1 MEIKEKAWI
10 INANDFEEHW
20 YAPQDFIY
28 AESEGQAKTKALRI
42 VCDGDYARAD
52 KEDWTFTNIKI
63 RRSKEG
69 DKYLFEGNLVPKH
82 IIDATM
88 QERKRIAELEEM
100 LANPLITHCYIRKR
114 GTYYRPNSSGYTD
127 RRCWA
132 GVYTIEEGVDH
143 AKGCDELS
151 LEIIDVKEHNEMIV
165 REIESLKTRLILDL
179 ETIS

>member
-63 RRSKEG
+63 RRAKDG
-69 DKYLFEGNLVPKH
+69 DKYLFEGQELTQDRIEEIVADRERSERLEKMLLDPK
-82 IIDATM
+82 
-88 QERKRIAELEEM
+88 
-100 LANPLITHCYIRKR
+100 ITHCHIRK
-114 GTYYRPNSSGYTD
+114 GGNYYRPNSCGYTEFK
-127 RRCWA
+127 CWA
-132 GVYTIEEGVDH
+132 GVYTIEEGVSH
-143 AKGCDELS
+143 ANGCKDLR
-151 LEIIDVKEHNEMIV
+151 LEIIDVKEHNEMIAK
-165 REIESLKTRLILDL
+165 EIESLKTRLILGL